1 MVSPWHRRLR
11 LGGAEAMKIQFD
23 TRWLIC
29 GSVVVAAALTGCAKS
44 KSELDIYI
52 TEVKNRPAGPVD
64 PLPVMKTFE
73 TFIYAAHE
81 FRDPFSPIDSSD
93 DRESA
98 GQSVVVS
105 GPKPNVDRR
114 KEDLERFP
122 LDTLDMVGTLGASE
136 GGLFGLIKDPE
147 GVVHRVLPNNYLGL
161 NDGRILGI
169 YEDRI
174 ELVEL
179 IPDGNGGWEEQE
191 TAIALEDN

>member
-1 MVSPWHRRLR
+1 MSRIHIDSRL
-11 LGGAEAMKIQFD
+11 LAAS
-23 TRWLIC
+23 LL
-29 GSVVVAAALTGCAKS
+29 VAAMLTGCARS
-44 KSELDIYI
+44 KSELESYI
-52 TEVKNRPAGPVD
+52 TEVKGRPAGPVD

-98 GQSVVVS
+98 GQSIVIS

-114 KEDLERFP
+114 KEELERFP
-122 LDTLDMVGTLGASE
+122 LDTLDMVGTLAAGEA
-136 GGLFGLIKDPE
+136 GLFGLIKDPE

-179 IPDGNGGWEEQE
+179 IPDGSGGWEEQE